1 MTRNRRGFTLI
12 ELLVVI
18 AIIAV
23 LIALLLPAVQ
33 AAREAARRAQCVN
46 NVKQLLLGL
55 HNFESTN
62 GTFPMGCNEPYLNGL
77 NYNTGSDAL
86 GSDFSEPFGP
96 NWAIMILPFIE
107 QGGVYNSS
115 NVLGY
120 PGWAGPYAVA
130 YASTAPNQK
139 NYNMDWCNT
148 TVRSTRLNVFVC
160 PTDPNNSTQNNF
172 FQPSDIALFSA
183 AGVTF
188 PQDQAKGIPLTNW
201 ARGNYGAVQGNTD
214 PDHQIGGINDPGA
227 SPPAPSH
234 VGMMGENFGST
245 IAQVTDGLSNT
256 AAVAELRV
264 GLTTADVRGVW
275 AMGLGMASLAGHAKS
290 YNPTPNNKLGFNIIQ
305 GCNDG
310 GDEMQAGPVLGQQVL
325 NAAQQGMGFNCGSGM
340 YNSGG
345 QSRSMHPGGV
355 NVGFGDGS
363 VRFVKNTISNTIWIL
378 VLAKNDGAVLSSD
391 SY

>member
-1 MTRNRRGFTLI
+1 MARHRQAFTLI

-46 NVKQLLLGL
+46 NIKQLLLGL
-55 HNFESTN
+55 HNFESAN
-62 GTFPMGCNEPYLNGL
+62 ATFPKGVNEPYLTGL
-77 NYNTGSDAL
+77 NFNTGSDAL

-107 QGGVYNSS
+107 QATLYNSS

-130 YASTAPNQK
+130 YATTAPNQ
-139 NYNMDWCNT
+139 NLYNMDWCNT
-148 TVRSTRLNVFVC
+148 TVRSTRLTVFVC
-160 PTDPNNSTQNNF
+160 PTDPKNDPSNNF
-172 FQPSDIALFSA
+172 FQPSDMALFSA
-183 AGVTF
+183 QGVTF
-188 PQDQAKGIPLTNW
+188 PQDKMKGIVLTNW

-214 PDHQIGGINDPGA
+214 PDHQINGINDPGA
-227 SPPAPSH
+227 SPACPSH

-245 IAQVTDGLSNT
+245 IASVTDGLSNT
-256 AAVAELRV
+256 AAVAELRA

-275 AMGLGMASLAGHAKS
+275 AMGLGMASLAGHAKN
-290 YNPTPNNKLGFNIIQ
+290 YNPTPNDLNGFNINQ

-325 NAAQQGMGFNCGSGM
+325 NAAQQAMGFNCGSGM
-340 YNSGG
+340 FNSGG

-363 VRFVKNTISNTIWIL
+363 VHFIKNSISNAIWMVI
-378 VLAKNDGAVLSSD
+378 LAKNDGTILSSD
-391 SY
+391 QY

>member
-1 MTRNRRGFTLI
+1 MVRHRQGFTLI

-23 LIALLLPAVQ
+23 LISLLLPAVQ

-46 NVKQLLLGL
+46 NIKQLLLGL
-55 HNFESTN
+55 HNFESAN
-62 GTFPMGCNEPYLNGL
+62 ATFPKGVNEPYLTGL
-77 NYNTGSDAL
+77 NFNTGSDAL

-96 NWAIMILPFIE
+96 NWAIMILPYIE
-107 QGGVYNSS
+107 QSTLFNSS

-120 PGWAGPYAVA
+120 PGWPGPYAVA
-130 YASTAPNQK
+130 NANTAPNQTA
-139 NYNMDWCNT
+139 YNMDWCNT
-148 TVRSTRLNVFVC
+148 TVRSTRLNAFVC
-160 PTDPNNSTQNNF
+160 PTDPKNDPSNNF
-172 FQPSDIALFSA
+172 FQTSDIALFTA
-183 AGVTF
+183 QGVTF

-214 PDHQIGGINDPGA
+214 PDHQINGIEDSGA
-227 SPPAPSH
+227 SPPASGH

-245 IAQVTDGLSNT
+245 IASVTDGLSNT
-256 AAVAELRV
+256 AAVAELRA

-290 YNPTPNNKLGFNIIQ
+290 YNPTPNNLLGFNIVQ

-310 GDEMQAGPVLGQQVL
+310 GDEMQAGPVLGLQVM
-325 NAAQQGMGFNCGSGM
+325 NAAQQGMGFNCGGGM

-363 VRFVKNTISNTIWIL
+363 VRFIKNSISNAVWIV
-378 VLAKNDGAVLSSD
+378 VLAKADGGILSSD
-391 SY
+391 QY